1 MILVI
6 AVLIA
11 LAAAAIAGTIG
22 NAFSDGYRRQP
33 RRS

>member
-11 LAAAAIAGTIG
+11 LAAAAVAGTLGSTI
-22 NAFSDGYRRQP
+22 SDGYRRQP

>member
-11 LAAAAIAGTIG
+11 LGAAAIAGTIG
-22 NAFSDGYRRQP
+22 STFSDGYRRQP